1 MGLGQIIAGAA
12 AVHAAAEAVD
22 WLNSWLSGV
31 AFAWPNCNTE
41 VVGHRGACYFL
52 DADYFMVTEE
62 GTGNVRIYPYRNR
75 NDANEGMDYGVFG
88 FMIPSRILF
97 NYKGEE

>member
-1 MGLGQIIAGAA
+1 M
-12 AVHAAAEAVD
+12 
-22 WLNSWLSGV
+22 
-31 AFAWPNCNTE
+31 
-41 VVGHRGACYFL
+41 

-97 NYKGEE
+97 NFKGEE